1 MVDANRAKAL
11 LDFASKDAQLQR
23 QNSKDYGELLQF
35 KENYNLKKDSTQR
48 SEELQMQLANKGS
61 AAALASEAVSSIVQ
75 NIQDEKMYGKGSMY
89 DLAMRSRIEEM
100 GFELPGGI
108 SENTEKDSR
117 RNLRKAANY
126 YNVNEEEINAET
138 LTPYVTQN
146 TVSNITTNKDNKS
159 GTYIAPF
166 IDPSEVGANTYID
179 EFGQETEVSVSPF
192 AGTVTPESI
201 TAPFRSKF
209 KRFRK

>member
-1 MVDANRAKAL
+1 
-11 LDFASKDAQLQR
+11 
-23 QNSKDYGELLQF
+23 
-35 KENYNLKKDSTQR
+35 
-48 SEELQMQLANKGS
+48 
-61 AAALASEAVSSIVQ
+61 
-75 NIQDEKMYGKGSMY
+75 MY

-100 GFELPGGI
+100 GFELPGGK
-108 SENTEKDSR
+108 SENTKKESR